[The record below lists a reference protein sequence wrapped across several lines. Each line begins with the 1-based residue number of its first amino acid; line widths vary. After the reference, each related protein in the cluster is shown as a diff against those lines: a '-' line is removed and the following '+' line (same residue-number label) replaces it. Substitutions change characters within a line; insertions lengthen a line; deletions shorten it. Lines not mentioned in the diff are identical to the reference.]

1 MDFTMPFKGTP
12 APGGARKNAG
22 RKPSEFL
29 EKCRKLAG
37 SKEFMR
43 WACDVLVGKPV
54 ESKVTMTGVVRV
66 PASTGDRV
74 YLWEKLAAYGFGK
87 PMQSVELSGK
97 DGGPITI
104 AELVAKNAD

>member
-1 MDFTMPFKGTP
+1 MPGKKGVP
-12 APGGARKNAG
+12 FYPGGARKGAG

-29 EKCRKLAG
+29 EKCRSLAG
-37 SKEFMR
+37 SKEFMS
-43 WACDVLVGKPV
+43 WAEDVLSGEPV
-54 ESKVTMTGVVRV
+54 ETKATMTGVVHV

-104 AELVAKNAD
+104 AELVSQNAD

>member
-1 MDFTMPFKGTP
+1 M
-12 APGGARKNAG
+12 ARKPPPPGTGGKREGSG

-29 EKCRKLAG
+29 AKCRELAG
-37 SKEFMR
+37 SKEFLS
-43 WACDVLVGKPV
+43 WAADVLSGEPV
-54 ESKVTMTGVVRV
+54 ETKATMTGVVKV

-87 PMQSVELSGK
+87 PMQAVELSGK

>member
-1 MDFTMPFKGTP
+1 MPGKKGVP
-12 APGGARKNAG
+12 FCPGGARKGAG

-29 EKCRKLAG
+29 EKCRELAG
-37 SKEFMR
+37 SKKFLG
-43 WACDVLVGKPV
+43 WADDVLAGKPV
-54 ESKVTMTGVVRV
+54 ETKATMTGVVKV

-87 PMQSVELSGK
+87 PMQAVELSGK

-104 AELVAKNAD
+104 AELVEKNVD